1 MKFSYSKALDFLRFL
16 VPSDQQDTPIITD
29 HIGCKQRF
37 SLLMESLHASI
48 KEYMNSNQ
56 LEILDLRCV
65 STWSLQFI
73 KYIITNILLNY
84 RIMINL
90 LRKARRHKT
99 GDNNLD
105 YIMC

>member
-1 MKFSYSKALDFLRFL
+1 
-16 VPSDQQDTPIITD
+16 
-29 HIGCKQRF
+29 
-37 SLLMESLHASI
+37 MESLHASI
-48 KEYMNSNQ
+48 LLAHEKEYINSNQ
-56 LEILDLRCV
+56 QEILDLRCV

-90 LRKARRHKT
+90 LRKARRHKS